1 MVRRPDKR
9 YVSCFVLAVSVM
21 ASPIGARSETRG
33 PALVLAEGSIARG
46 PLTALG
52 RDLELAGEALSDVA
66 VVGGNARVSGKVAG
80 DLILLGGDVVL
91 AATAR
96 IEGDVFALGGEIE
109 SEAGTWIGGKTA
121 SYPTFS
127 TAWLTLLE
135 GPSLGLSPSAP
146 LVVGAKLAL
155 LAAWMFL
162 VLLFLATGSRGVLST
177 SESVR
182 LEPFRNFF
190 VGLTGI
196 LAMVLAG
203 LFFSAFAAVLVGVP
217 LLILVVVA
225 AIVLK
230 LWGMV
235 AVFHAVGRWL
245 LFDFMGRRVSQLD
258 AAIGGLLVLGTIK
271 LLPFLGTWVWTAAT
285 LVGVGA
291 ALNTKFG
298 RREPWFE
305 SAPSAT

>member
-1 MVRRPDKR
+1 
-9 YVSCFVLAVSVM
+9 M
-21 ASPIGARSETRG
+21 AAGGEVQA

-66 VVGGNARVSGKVAG
+66 VVGGNAKVSGKVAG
-80 DLILLGGDVVL
+80 DLILLGGSAAL

-96 IEGDVFALGGEIE
+96 VEGDVFALGGEVE
-109 SEAGTWIGGKTA
+109 SEPGAWVGGKTV
-121 SYPTFS
+121 SYPSFS
-127 TAWLTLLE
+127 RAWLTLLE

-155 LAAWMFL
+155 LAAWLTL
-162 VLLFLATGSRGVLST
+162 VLLFLSTGSRGVLST
-177 SESVR
+177 SEGVR

-190 VGLTGI
+190 LGLTGV

-217 LLILVVVA
+217 LLVLVVVA
-225 AIVLK
+225 ALVLK

-245 LFDFMGRRVSQLD
+245 LGDVLGRRISQLD
-258 AAIGGLLVLGTIK
+258 AAVGGLLVLGMIK
-271 LLPFLGTWVWTAAT
+271 LLPVLGTWVWTVAT

-291 ALNTKFG
+291 ALSTKFG

-305 SAPSAT
+305 SA